1 MNFAHAEVATL
12 DPTTMRTLCE
22 EYIANNY
29 IDPETSERLGVKRG
43 LRNPDGTG
51 VLAGLTNVCD
61 VVGYKKDQEG
71 HVIPTPGKLIYR
83 GVNINEIVDEAYRN
97 DRFVFEEVIWL
108 LLFGSL
114 PTREQLDDFCE
125 ILAESRALP
134 DGFMDTMNAPSPNIM
149 NKLQRCVLG
158 LYSYDD
164 RAEDLSLENILN
176 QSINLI
182 ASMPTMMVNAYQ
194 MKRRYYDKQSMFF
207 HLPKPG
213 QSTAEHILSTYRPD
227 QKFTHEEAK
236 LLDMCLLVHADHG
249 GGNCSTFTTRV
260 LSSSGTDTYSA
271 ISAAIGALKGP
282 KHGGANLMVNRQLQ
296 DILKHVENPEDD
308 DEVREYLRRIL
319 RKQVGDGSGLI
330 YGMGHAV
337 YTISDP
343 REVILKQ
350 RAKHLAYEKGFEE
363 EYNMLCSI
371 ERLAPGIFAEE
382 KGSSKPVCANV
393 DLFSGLIYNM
403 LGISED
409 LYTPL
414 FAIARVPGWCAHR
427 VEEVILPTV
436 SSARPTSIWACARN
450 ISPSRS
456 VNETV
461 RVRCYPALRAAWPW
475 PRRRPCLCYGRRHR
489 SVHRRRGVVAVSCLG
504 RCGAGRSAGWPQPPA
519 APGAAAQPPPGGRR
533 AGLCRGS
540 VYAGC
545 RRGAVR
551 VRCRYGKHFCAHSA
565 GGGLCRVAEQP
576 RAQLAARGRLE
587 NACRRSA
594 AGHSGQ
600 CAVLL
605 ERADALY
612 GEQLQLAQGAAHS
625 SGLAGA
631 GGAVV
636 FGGAGAHAVPAPAGK
651 RPHPAR
657 CGACSL
663 LPVPVLGAAPGAPAV
678 GSGSWQRRCG
688 GAAGAAFRSCAVLH
702 RRHGA

>member
-260 LSSSGTDTYSA
+260 VTSAGTDTYSA
-271 ISAAIGALKGP
+271 IAAAMSSLKGP
-282 KHGGANLMVNRQLQ
+282 KHGGANIKVMEMMR
-296 DILKHVENPEDD
+296 DIRSHVKHWDD
-308 DEVREYLRRIL
+308 EDEVRAYLR
-319 RKQVGDGSGLI
+319 KMMDGEVFDHKGLI

-337 YTISDP
+337 YSLSDP
-343 REVILKQ
+343 RERIFRGYVEKLSV
-350 RAKHLAYEKGFEE
+350 AKNRDNEMNLYNTIEKV
-363 EYNMLCSI
+363 
-371 ERLAPGIFAEE
+371 APEIIAEKRHIF
-382 KGSSKPVCANV
+382 KGVSPNV
-393 DLFSGLIYNM
+393 DFYSGFVYEM
-403 LGISED
+403 LGIPME

-414 FAIARVPGWCAHR
+414 FAIARIVGWSAHR
-427 VEEVILPTV
+427 LEEIVGMNKII
-436 SSARPTSIWACARN
+436 RPA
-450 ISPSRS
+450 
-456 VNETV
+456 
-461 RVRCYPALRAAWPW
+461 YK
-475 PRRRPCLCYGRRHR
+475 
-489 SVHRRRGVVAVSCLG
+489 AVCPHKPYVPMS
-504 RCGAGRSAGWPQPPA
+504 
-519 APGAAAQPPPGGRR
+519 
-533 AGLCRGS
+533 
-540 VYAGC
+540 
-545 RRGAVR
+545 
-551 VRCRYGKHFCAHSA
+551 
-565 GGGLCRVAEQP
+565 
-576 RAQLAARGRLE
+576 
-587 NACRRSA
+587 
-594 AGHSGQ
+594 
-600 CAVLL
+600 
-605 ERADALY
+605 ER
-612 GEQLQLAQGAAHS
+612 
-625 SGLAGA
+625 
-631 GGAVV
+631 
-636 FGGAGAHAVPAPAGK
+636 K
-651 RPHPAR
+651 
-657 CGACSL
+657 
-663 LPVPVLGAAPGAPAV
+663 
-678 GSGSWQRRCG
+678 
-688 GAAGAAFRSCAVLH
+688 
-702 RRHGA
+702 

>member
-83 GVNINEIVDEAYRN
+83 GVNINEIVEEAYRN

-114 PTREQLDDFCE
+114 PTQEQLDDFCE
-125 ILAESRALP
+125 ILAEHRALP
-134 DGFMDTMNAPSPNIM
+134 EGFMDTMNAPSPNIM

-158 LYSYDD
+158 LYSYDEH
-164 RAEDLSLENILN
+164 AEDLTLENILN

-271 ISAAIGALKGP
+271 IAAAIGALKGP

-319 RKQVGDGSGLI
+319 RKQAGDGSGLI

-337 YTISDP
+337 YSISDP
-343 REVILKQ
+343 RADIFKGFVKKL
-350 RAKHLAYEKGFEE
+350 AKEKGHEAEYGLYEKVEHLAPEIIGEKRKM
-363 EYNMLCSI
+363 Y
-371 ERLAPGIFAEE
+371 
-382 KGSSKPVCANV
+382 KGVNANV
-393 DLFSGLIYNM
+393 DFYSGLVYSM
-403 LGISED
+403 LD
-409 LYTPL
+409 LPPALYTPI
-414 FAIARVPGWCAHR
+414 FAAARIVGWSAHR
-427 VEEVILPTV
+427 LEELKNVDKII
-436 SSARPTSIWACARN
+436 RPAYK
-450 ISPSRS
+450 P
-456 VNETV
+456 
-461 RVRCYPALRAAWPW
+461 L
-475 PRRRPCLCYGRRHR
+475 
-489 SVHRRRGVVAVSCLG
+489 
-504 RCGAGRSAGWPQPPA
+504 
-519 APGAAAQPPPGGRR
+519 APYRDYIKLDDR
-533 AGLCRGS
+533 
-540 VYAGC
+540 
-545 RRGAVR
+545 
-551 VRCRYGKHFCAHSA
+551 
-565 GGGLCRVAEQP
+565 
-576 RAQLAARGRLE
+576 
-587 NACRRSA
+587 
-594 AGHSGQ
+594 
-600 CAVLL
+600 
-605 ERADALY
+605 
-612 GEQLQLAQGAAHS
+612 
-625 SGLAGA
+625 
-631 GGAVV
+631 
-636 FGGAGAHAVPAPAGK
+636 
-651 RPHPAR
+651 
-657 CGACSL
+657 
-663 LPVPVLGAAPGAPAV
+663 
-678 GSGSWQRRCG
+678 
-688 GAAGAAFRSCAVLH
+688 
-702 RRHGA
+702 

>member
-83 GVNINEIVDEAYRN
+83 GVNINEIVEEAYRN

-282 KHGGANLMVNRQLQ
+282 KHGGANIKVMQMMDDIRAHVADPLDEEAMADYLGRIVDRQAFDQ
-296 DILKHVENPEDD
+296 K
-308 DEVREYLRRIL
+308 
-319 RKQVGDGSGLI
+319 GLI

-337 YTISDP
+337 YSLSDP
-343 REVILKQ
+343 RAVVFKSFVHQLAD
-350 RAKHLAYEKGFEE
+350 AKGRSRDFEY
-363 EYNMLCSI
+363 YNTI
-371 ERLAPGIFAEE
+371 ERLAPQVIAEKRHIY
-382 KGSSKPVCANV
+382 KGVSTNV
-393 DLFSGLIYNM
+393 DFYSGFVYDM
-403 LGISED
+403 LGIPVE
-409 LYTPL
+409 LYTPI
-414 FAIARVPGWCAHR
+414 FAVARIVGWSAHR
-427 VEEVILPTV
+427 MEELVNVDKII
-436 SSARPTSIWACARN
+436 RPAYQSIMQTREYV
-450 ISPSRS
+450 P
-456 VNETV
+456 
-461 RVRCYPALRAAWPW
+461 
-475 PRRRPCLCYGRRHR
+475 
-489 SVHRRRGVVAVSCLG
+489 
-504 RCGAGRSAGWPQPPA
+504 
-519 APGAAAQPPPGGRR
+519 
-533 AGLCRGS
+533 
-540 VYAGC
+540 
-545 RRGAVR
+545 
-551 VRCRYGKHFCAHSA
+551 
-565 GGGLCRVAEQP
+565 
-576 RAQLAARGRLE
+576 LE
-587 NACRRSA
+587 
-594 AGHSGQ
+594 
-600 CAVLL
+600 
-605 ERADALY
+605 ER
-612 GEQLQLAQGAAHS
+612 
-625 SGLAGA
+625 
-631 GGAVV
+631 
-636 FGGAGAHAVPAPAGK
+636 
-651 RPHPAR
+651 
-657 CGACSL
+657 
-663 LPVPVLGAAPGAPAV
+663 
-678 GSGSWQRRCG
+678 
-688 GAAGAAFRSCAVLH
+688 
-702 RRHGA
+702 

>member
-282 KHGGANLMVNRQLQ
+282 KHGGANL
-296 DILKHVENPEDD
+296 
-308 DEVREYLRRIL
+308 
-319 RKQVGDGSGLI
+319 
-330 YGMGHAV
+330 AF
-337 YTISDP
+337 
-343 REVILKQ
+343 
-350 RAKHLAYEKGFEE
+350 EKGFED

-427 VEEVILPTV
+427 VEEVVFANRII
-436 SSARPTSIWACARN
+436 RPAYKYLG
-450 ISPSRS
+450 
-456 VNETV
+456 V
-461 RVRCYPALRAAWPW
+461 RQKYKPI
-475 PRRRPCLCYGRRHR
+475 
-489 SVHRRRGVVAVSCLG
+489 
-504 RCGAGRSAGWPQPPA
+504 
-519 APGAAAQPPPGGRR
+519 
-533 AGLCRGS
+533 
-540 VYAGC
+540 
-545 RRGAVR
+545 
-551 VRCRYGKHFCAHSA
+551 
-565 GGGLCRVAEQP
+565 E
-576 RAQLAARGRLE
+576 
-587 NACRRSA
+587 
-594 AGHSGQ
+594 
-600 CAVLL
+600 
-605 ERADALY
+605 ER
-612 GEQLQLAQGAAHS
+612 
-625 SGLAGA
+625 
-631 GGAVV
+631 
-636 FGGAGAHAVPAPAGK
+636 
-651 RPHPAR
+651 
-657 CGACSL
+657 
-663 LPVPVLGAAPGAPAV
+663 
-678 GSGSWQRRCG
+678 
-688 GAAGAAFRSCAVLH
+688 
-702 RRHGA
+702 

>member
-1 MNFAHAEVATL
+1 MNFAHSEVATL
-12 DPTTMRTLCE
+12 DPNTMRTLCE
-22 EYIANNY
+22 EYVANNY

-114 PTREQLDDFCE
+114 PNREQLDDFCE
-125 ILAESRALP
+125 ILAEHRALP
-134 DGFMDTMNAPSPNIM
+134 EGFMDTMNAPSPNIM

-158 LYSYDD
+158 LYSYDEH
-164 RAEDLSLENILN
+164 AEDLSLENILS

-260 LSSSGTDTYSA
+260 LSSSGTDTYAA

-282 KHGGANLMVNRQLQ
+282 KHGGANLKVMHQL
-296 DILKHVENPEDD
+296 DYILANVDHPEDD
-308 DEVREYLRRIL
+308 GEVREML
-319 RKQVGDGSGLI
+319 RKIIRKEAGDGSGLI

-337 YTISDP
+337 YTLSDP
-343 REVILKQ
+343 RAQILKNHA
-350 RAKHLAYEKGFEE
+350 RSLAYKKGYDE

-371 ERLAPGIFAEE
+371 ERLAPEIFAEE
-382 KGSSKPVCANV
+382 KHGPKKVCANV
-393 DLFSGLIYNM
+393 DLFSGLIYRM

-427 VEEVILPTV
+427 VEEVEYANRIIRPAYKYLGEPQEYLP
-436 SSARPTSIWACARN
+436 
-450 ISPSRS
+450 
-456 VNETV
+456 
-461 RVRCYPALRAAWPW
+461 
-475 PRRRPCLCYGRRHR
+475 
-489 SVHRRRGVVAVSCLG
+489 
-504 RCGAGRSAGWPQPPA
+504 
-519 APGAAAQPPPGGRR
+519 
-533 AGLCRGS
+533 
-540 VYAGC
+540 
-545 RRGAVR
+545 
-551 VRCRYGKHFCAHSA
+551 
-565 GGGLCRVAEQP
+565 
-576 RAQLAARGRLE
+576 LE
-587 NACRRSA
+587 
-594 AGHSGQ
+594 
-600 CAVLL
+600 
-605 ERADALY
+605 ER
-612 GEQLQLAQGAAHS
+612 
-625 SGLAGA
+625 
-631 GGAVV
+631 
-636 FGGAGAHAVPAPAGK
+636 
-651 RPHPAR
+651 
-657 CGACSL
+657 
-663 LPVPVLGAAPGAPAV
+663 
-678 GSGSWQRRCG
+678 
-688 GAAGAAFRSCAVLH
+688 
-702 RRHGA
+702 